1 MSDYAPPPPKRPQRR
16 SPTPG
21 TLAFIVFIVLAMLR
35 MLVFR
40 PESELDPESKQ
51 PVTVIKVID
60 GDTIELTDG
69 RTVRLLGIDAPEAG
83 FFGKVAEPWSKESTQ
98 WLRSQIDGKQI
109 RLRIDSE
116 EKDRYQRTLAWVYT
130 RDGEFINER
139 LLSEGHAKLLADYG
153 LPLDLEPRLRAAE
166 SEARIEKR
174 GLWGVSRRSTK

>member
-40 PESELDPESKQ
+40 PESGLDPDSKQ
-51 PVTVIKVID
+51 LVTVIKVID

-69 RTVRLLGIDAPEAG
+69 RTIRLLGIDAPEAG
-83 FFGKVAEPWSKESTQ
+83 FFGKVAELWSSESTQ

-116 EKDRYQRTLAWVYT
+116 ERDRYQRTLAWVYT

-166 SEARIEKR
+166 SKARIEKR
-174 GLWGVSRRSTK
+174 GLWGVSRRSKK